1 MGGFGAY
8 VLQLLSDRGALD
20 RGLKIRTMVLPDTY
34 IDHDKPERM
43 YAGAGLD
50 AAGIV
55 KKVFE
60 ALGHETATQKA
71 RA

>member
-1 MGGFGAY
+1 
-8 VLQLLSDRGALD
+8 
-20 RGLKIRTMVLPDTY
+20 LKVRSLVLPDLF

-50 AAGIV
+50 AGGIV
-55 KKVFE
+55 RRVFE
-60 ALGHETATQKA
+60 ILGRDAGTIKA